1 MIQNINEFLGTVAQT
16 DLGKAARRSARTIW
30 NAHRAAFETTRH
42 EAGKVFGVALDES
55 QKLNQKLN
63 ARGRNTVDNVVENLA
78 GAADEQIS
86 TLEQALQQGMNRVIH
101 RIGLPTAKDVN
112 ALSRRVE
119 ALSAKV
125 KVRSTKKATRRTTR
139 RAA

>member
-86 TLEQALQQGMNRVIH
+86 TLEQALQQGMSRVIR

-112 ALSRRVE
+112 ALSRRVD

-125 KVRSTKKATRRTTR
+125 KVRSSKKATRRTTR